1 MLLCPALL
9 LRFRAFVTTG
19 SLSPVRCDLLR
30 AMLTVVVSLPA
41 RWFSWSFLLSS
52 FPAAALQRVQDRDRG
67 HSHPPLCQQGSR
79 LWCVNTSRTSRISRT
94 SRVLTHCTSV
104 SFPPFTFAFCVSIP
118 SFYILFHSVWVYWVT
133 VLEPERVVV
142 HAVMAGSAVVIFSF
156 TNPSGACATASQVI
170 QIFTSSHRP
179 VQIITSSHHPNH
191 PNDQMIK

>member
-1 MLLCPALL
+1 M
-9 LRFRAFVTTG
+9 
-19 SLSPVRCDLLR
+19 
-30 AMLTVVVSLPA
+30 PA
-41 RWFSWSFLLSS
+41 RWFSRSFLLLSS

-94 SRVLTHCTSV
+94 SRVLTHFTSV
-104 SFPPFTFAFCVSIP
+104 SFPVFTFPFCVSIF
-118 SFYILFHSVWVYWVT
+118 SFRFFLSIWLYWVA

-156 TNPSGACATASQVI
+156 TNPSGAFAKASQVI

-179 VQIITSSHHPNH
+179 LVQIIQTTKQSNQTHHQILKLSN
-191 PNDQMIK
+191 NQIIK

>member
-1 MLLCPALL
+1 
-9 LRFRAFVTTG
+9 
-19 SLSPVRCDLLR
+19 
-30 AMLTVVVSLPA
+30 MLTVVVSLPA
-41 RWFSWSFLLSS
+41 RWFSWSFFLLSS

-156 TNPSGACATASQVI
+156 TNPSGACAKASQVI
-170 QIFTSSHRP
+170 VPSSKSSKQPNNRINH
-179 VQIITSSHHPNH
+179 II
-191 PNDQMIK
+191 K